1 MTLDVTGLRKSYDG
15 FDFGPVD
22 LSVGGETL
30 AVLGP
35 SGSGKSTLLG
45 AIAGMVTPDAGR
57 VALDGRPLT
66 GRPVEERRTG
76 IVFQDGALFPHLTAR
91 QNISFAGTTDERVEK
106 LARRFEIRDAL
117 DRRPGELSGGERQ
130 RVALARTL
138 AADPDCLLLD
148 EPLSSLDAPTARR
161 LRDELHDLFAA
172 LDLPAVYVTHDRR
185 AATVLGD
192 RVAVLRDGHIEQ
204 VGPPDEILHRPQ
216 SPFVARFT
224 GTDNVF
230 PATVIDGDDT
240 SVELRIGD
248 ATVEACVEGEVPSA
262 VWVCVRPVRVG
273 VSLAASANGNGNE
286 HGNALRGTVRRVLN
300 EGDDRRIL
308 VSLAGTDHTLVASV
322 RVDADGGPLTPETT
336 VRVSIPPSAIHV
348 IPKTNRTEGSADV
361 LQ

>member
-35 SGSGKSTLLG
+35 SGSGKSTFLG
-45 AIAGMVTPDAGR
+45 AIAGTVTPDAGR
-57 VALDGRPLT
+57 VSLDGRPLT
-66 GRPVEERRTG
+66 GRPIEERRAG

-91 QNISFAGTTDERVEK
+91 QNISFTGTTDERVEE
-106 LARRFEIRDAL
+106 LAERFEIRDAL
-117 DRRPGELSGGERQ
+117 DRRPGALSGGERQ

-172 LDLPAVYVTHDRR
+172 LDLPVVYVTHDRR

-192 RVAVLRDGHIEQ
+192 RIAVLRDGRVEQ

-224 GTDNVF
+224 GTDNVL
-230 PATVIDGDDT
+230 PATVPDGDGA

-248 ATVEACVEGEVPSA
+248 ATVEARVEEDVPPD
-262 VWVCVRPVRVG
+262 VWACVRPVRVG
-273 VSLAASANGNGNE
+273 VSLADSATENGT
-286 HGNALRGTVRRVLN
+286 ALRGTVSRVLN
-300 EGDDRRIL
+300 EGDDRRVL
-308 VSLAGTDHTLVASV
+308 VSISGTDHTLVASV
-322 RVDADGGPLTPETT
+322 RDGVDGGPLAPETT
-336 VRVSIPPSAIHV
+336 VRVSIPPAAIHV
-348 IPKTNRTEGSADV
+348 IPNTNCPDGSDDV
-361 LQ
+361 LED